1 MLPPAPTARTRLL
14 IIDDSLDFQL
24 LIKTFLKGTN
34 FLCISAPDGLQAMG
48 TALREKPR
56 VILLDIGL
64 PGGDGLLLLGRLR
77 TNAHTQAIPIIV
89 ATGRTSLGLET
100 KARAKGATAF
110 LKKPIDKQI
119 LLETLQQVLQESAL
133 ASATDPC

>member
-1 MLPPAPTARTRLL
+1 MLSPPPTARTRLL
-14 IIDDSLDFQL
+14 IIDDSLDFQV

-77 TNAHTQAIPIIV
+77 
-89 ATGRTSLGLET
+89 
-100 KARAKGATAF
+100 KGADGCFVVDHHDGRHIYSSTECGF
-110 LKKPIDKQI
+110 G
-119 LLETLQQVLQESAL
+119 
-133 ASATDPC
+133 

>member
-1 MLPPAPTARTRLL
+1 MRSPAPTTRHRLL

-24 LIKTFLKGTN
+24 LVKTFLQGTN

-64 PGGDGLLLLGRLR
+64 PGGDGLLVLERLR
-77 TNAHTQAIPIIV
+77 TNTHTQATPIIV
-89 ATGRTSLGLET
+89 VTGRTSLGLET
-100 KARAKGATAF
+100 NVRAKGAAAF
-110 LKKPIDKQI
+110 LKKPIEKQL

-133 ASATDPC
+133 APATNP

>member
-1 MLPPAPTARTRLL
+1 MPSPAPSIRHRLL

-24 LIKTFLKGTN
+24 LVKTFLQGAN

-64 PGGDGLLLLGRLR
+64 PGGDGLLLLERLR
-77 TNAHTQAIPIIV
+77 ANAHTQATPIIV
-89 ATGRTSLGLET
+89 VTGRTSLGLET
-100 KARAKGATAF
+100 KVLAKGATAF

-119 LLETLQQVLQESAL
+119 LLDTLQQVLKEATL
-133 ASATDPC
+133 APATNH

>member
-1 MLPPAPTARTRLL
+1 MRSPASTTRHRLL

-24 LIKTFLKGTN
+24 LVKTFLQGTN

-64 PGGDGLLLLGRLR
+64 PGGDGLLVLERLR
-77 TNAHTQAIPIIV
+77 TNTHTQATPIIV
-89 ATGRTSLGLET
+89 VTGRTSLGLET
-100 KARAKGATAF
+100 NVRAKGAAAF
-110 LKKPIDKQI
+110 LKKPIEKQL

-133 ASATDPC
+133 APATNP

>member
-1 MLPPAPTARTRLL
+1 MMRSPAPITRHRLL

-24 LIKTFLKGTN
+24 LVKTFLQGTN

-64 PGGDGLLLLGRLR
+64 PGGDGLLVLERLR
-77 TNAHTQAIPIIV
+77 TNTHTQATPIIV
-89 ATGRTSLGLET
+89 VTGRTSLGLET
-100 KARAKGATAF
+100 NVRAKGAAAF
-110 LKKPIDKQI
+110 LKKPIEKQI

-133 ASATDPC
+133 APATDP